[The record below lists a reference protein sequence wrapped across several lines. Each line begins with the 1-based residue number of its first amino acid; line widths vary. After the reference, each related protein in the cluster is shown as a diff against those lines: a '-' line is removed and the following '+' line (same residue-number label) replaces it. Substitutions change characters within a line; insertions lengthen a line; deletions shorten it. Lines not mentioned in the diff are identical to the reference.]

1 MASKDPGFDLI
12 QARHFCC
19 SIHDSLKEQMYM
31 LGKLAVQYEEQ
42 NFARYWYNTWGSVKE
57 HDTSATRSKLPA
69 KQLLNVLY
77 LACFDPVW

>member
-31 LGKLAVQYEEQ
+31 LGKLAMQYEEQ
-42 NFARYWYNTWGSVKE
+42 ILCSVLVQQARKC
-57 HDTSATRSKLPA
+57 ARA
-69 KQLLNVLY
+69 
-77 LACFDPVW
+77 

>member
-31 LGKLAVQYEEQ
+31 LGKLAMQYEEQ
-42 NFARYWYNTWGSVKE
+42 NFARYWYNRRRSVKE
-57 HDTSATRSKLPA
+57 LDMSATSSKLPA
-69 KQLLNVLY
+69 KHLLDML
-77 LACFDPVW
+77 LPGML